1 MDDRLRQLRV
11 RVRAHQRGQSATAVR
26 YPESLRE
33 EIVAAVREAHAHGS
47 AVRRL
52 ARDAGLPA
60 RTLTL
65 WLRRTARRRFRRV
78 ALTTAAPAV
87 AVPPP
92 LVLTTPQGLR
102 VEGLDLA
109 GLVTVLRTLA

>member
-1 MDDRLRQLRV
+1 MDDQVRQLRV
-11 RVRAHQRGQSATAVR
+11 RVRAHQRGQPATAVR
-26 YPESLRE
+26 YPASLRE
-33 EIVAAVREAHAHGS
+33 EIVAVVREAHARGV

-52 ARDAGLPA
+52 ARDIGLPA
-60 RTLTL
+60 WTLTL
-65 WLRRTARRRFRRV
+65 WLRRPARRRFRRV

-87 AVPPP
+87 AGPPP
-92 LVLTTPQGLR
+92 LVLMTPQGLR